1 MFCGTSG
8 YLQEVEKGTL
18 GPEGK
23 TWREQMSKN
32 NPNKAPV
39 FPKHIINLSYPRK
52 QVQLN
57 DFFFF
62 FLHVFPKTSNET
74 EQRGGKNA
82 LVLLMYLRGT
92 QKSLRSQSN
101 YECIMFFVLSTRSIK
116 YIFFSI
122 FLNFLL
128 INPDL
133 HLLGKKLTI
142 SFFLYMLFVMQK

>member
-1 MFCGTSG
+1 MT
-8 YLQEVEKGTL
+8 
-18 GPEGK
+18 
-23 TWREQMSKN
+23 
-32 NPNKAPV
+32 
-39 FPKHIINLSYPRK
+39 
-52 QVQLN
+52 
-57 DFFFF
+57 FFFF

-82 LVLLMYLRGT
+82 LVLLMYLRGR
-92 QKSLRSQSN
+92 QKSLRSQSH

-142 SFFLYMLFVMQK
+142 SIFSVYAVCNAKIEVLL

>member
-1 MFCGTSG
+1 MFCETSG

-57 DFFFF
+57 DIFFF

-82 LVLLMYLRGT
+82 LVLLMYLRGR
-92 QKSLRSQSN
+92 QKSLRSQSH

-116 YIFFSI
+116 YIFSQ
-122 FLNFLL
+122 
-128 INPDL
+128 
-133 HLLGKKLTI
+133 
-142 SFFLYMLFVMQK
+142 SS